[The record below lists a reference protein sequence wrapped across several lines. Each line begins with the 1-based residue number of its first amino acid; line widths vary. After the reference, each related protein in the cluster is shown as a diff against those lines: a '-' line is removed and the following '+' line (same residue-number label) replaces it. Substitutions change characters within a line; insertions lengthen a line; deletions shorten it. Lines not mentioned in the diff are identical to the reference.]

1 MCLVLPVF
9 PCPLGFFLKQ
19 FPGWSLRGAASTSEL
34 RIREK
39 WNCSG
44 WKGPLRSKSPTS
56 DPERGEKPSIFPK
69 FGICTHSSHQ
79 NGLGPS
85 PFPQLFLLPSSLT
98 FLGSQSWLFPWVKCS
113 FKRGKTT
120 TTKKKASRTNPQ
132 EKSLRAV
139 PSSRE
144 TNRAVPIPDDF
155 PPFVPR
161 SSPAGGGGGRRRK
174 DPSSGK
180 SGCSPAVPQAGAIT
194 RKTILLQGNLSPGAE
209 EQGQGPQLGE
219 IQVVSPGAA
228 AWGGQS

>member
-1 MCLVLPVF
+1 MTP
-9 PCPLGFFLKQ
+9 
-19 FPGWSLRGAASTSEL
+19 
-34 RIREK
+34 RE
-39 WNCSG
+39 
-44 WKGPLRSKSPTS
+44 
-56 DPERGEKPSIFPK
+56 EKNLNIFPK
-69 FGICTHSSHQ
+69 FGKIWGNLYPFLTPGQ
-79 NGLGPS
+79 AGTFPIPS
-85 PFPQLFLLPSSLT
+85 TFPSFFLLWVFDIP
-98 FLGSQSWLFPWVKCS
+98 GLFPWVKCS

-120 TTKKKASRTNPQ
+120 KKKKKRTNPQ

-155 PPFVPR
+155 PSFVPR

-180 SGCSPAVPQAGAIT
+180 SGCSSAVPQAGAIT

-209 EQGQGPQLGE
+209 EQGQGPQLGK